1 MRPRTRRKRYFWAPR
16 IVATAVV
23 LFPLSL
29 QKIDFRNVFG
39 HGLAVAA
46 YKSSPAYAAFE
57 DLNQN
62 YDTGLKFPDK
72 LETLSAGQQR
82 YLPPE
87 PEPTLAVRAVAMKG
101 MTIKTPGAQQPQPFY
116 VAGQT
121 KFQHLPPAVG
131 TPAVLTDREG
141 RLLPL
146 EQRKRV
152 LAQQISSEDWTAP
165 TPAQVA
171 QQLVEKAKSQKVIQ
185 SSTGTPILVA
195 RGSAAAPPVPNINRD
210 IKDEKTEAP
219 EEPKFS
225 ITAAVAPI
233 EPSQEQ
239 QRPLWLNGQL
249 EMTGGLA
256 FVGRETQMVVKRVV
270 DGQVLERGRIWVSE
284 GRFEIHVKSATGQ
297 LVAEVIT
304 EGRVLG
310 RGEMNL
316 VHLKDIPTRDNRI
329 YDIRIALR
337 PTAEGATL
345 RTVSGYSHGQQVIPV
360 KEARV
365 EIQSYTEPQKVNDEG
380 FVGEPTLNSKS
391 TYVAR
396 ATAPK
401 HWSSLVIGQA
411 EHPQDIRLF
420 SNSMVEALLSLQT
433 SDLSSRREAG
443 QAGIV
448 WGQIRRDGKAA
459 VGVSVQMA
467 GNYQPVYFN
476 EAYIPDPKLTSTT
489 ANGFFAFVNVKRG
502 VQALRVQVAG
512 KVFPAQVFPTE
523 DKHVSYVQLDLEDL
537 IVNQFKVIDVLNMNA
552 PVESRIK
559 LVGTG
564 ESVPLRHSGMVE
576 YSNGANPFMVEA
588 ESTVEYEI
596 SRMTLVGKPQAV
608 VVPMVKRE
616 WLTQIFNAQNI
627 LALPGRGIIVGFV
640 DDEDFEVEL
649 TGYTPQE
656 KMQLV
661 YFDREGRVLP
671 GRKAGIAG
679 GGFVIFNA
687 PLGLQTVYIHP
698 KQSRE
703 TFSQIVVAEP
713 EYVHVLTYQKG
724 F

>member
-1 MRPRTRRKRYFWAPR
+1 MRPVTRRKRYYWTPR
-16 IVATAVV
+16 FVAAAVV

-29 QKIDFRNVFG
+29 HKVDFRNVFG
-39 HGLAVAA
+39 QGLSVAA

-62 YDTGLKFPDK
+62 YDSASRFPDK
-72 LETLSAGQQR
+72 LETLAAGQQR
-82 YLPPE
+82 YQPPA
-87 PEPTLAVRAVAMKG
+87 PEPTIAVRAVALRG
-101 MTIKTPGAQQPQPFY
+101 MTIKTPGVQQPAPFY

-121 KFQHLPPAVG
+121 KFQHLPPAAG
-131 TPAVLTDREG
+131 TPAALADRDG

-152 LAQQISSEDWTAP
+152 LAQQISSEDWTTP
-165 TPAQVA
+165 TPAQLA
-171 QQLVEKAKSQKVIQ
+171 QQLVEKAKDQKIIQ
-185 SSTGTPILVA
+185 SSTGTPIIVA
-195 RGSAAAPPVPNINRD
+195 RGTAAAPGPIHTPN
-210 IKDEKTEAP
+210 IKDEPKEAA

-225 ITAAVAPI
+225 FTSAVTTI
-233 EPSQEQ
+233 EPSREQ
-239 QRPLWLNGQL
+239 QRPLWLHGQL

-297 LVAEVIT
+297 LVAELIT

-345 RTVSGYSHGQQVIPV
+345 RTVSGYSHGQQVLPV

-380 FVGEPTLNSKS
+380 FVTEPTLNAKS

-401 HWSSLVIGQA
+401 HWSSLVVGQA

-420 SNSMVEALLSLQT
+420 SNNMVEALLALQT
-433 SDLSSRREAG
+433 SDLSERREAG
-443 QAGIV
+443 KAGIV

-459 VGVSVQMA
+459 AGVAVQMA
-467 GNYQPVYFN
+467 GSYQPVYFN
-476 EAYIPDPKLTSTT
+476 EAYLPDPKLTATT
-489 ANGFFAFVNVKRG
+489 ANGLFAFVNVKRG
-502 VQALRVQVAG
+502 VQALRVQVAN
-512 KVFPAQVFPTE
+512 KIFPAQVFPTE
-523 DKHVSYVQLDLEDL
+523 DKHVSYIELELEDR
-537 IVNQFKVIDVLNMNA
+537 IVTQFKVIDVLNMSA
-552 PVESRIK
+552 PIESRIR
-559 LVGTG
+559 LVGT
-564 ESVPLRHSGMVE
+564 EEVVPLRHSGMVE

-588 ESTVEYEI
+588 ESSVEYEI
-596 SRMTLVGKPQAV
+596 SRMTLVGKPQTV

-616 WLTQIFNAQNI
+616 WLTAIFNAQNI

-656 KMQLV
+656 RMQIV
-661 YFDREGRVLP
+661 YFDREGQVLP
-671 GRKAGIAG
+671 NRKNGIAG

-698 KQSRE
+698 LQSRE
-703 TFSQIVVAEP
+703 TFSQVVVAEP
-713 EYVHVLTYQKG
+713 EYVHVLTHQKSL
-724 F
+724 